1 MVDFLKVLPYLLNE
15 IVLLWMVWRG
25 NVDKS
30 YCASHIQILED
41 DNLHN
46 YIRYMELIMIISV
59 YMIAW
64 RIVGVSTYWDE
75 ENAMPGPNMVYKQ
88 LRGKKE
94 TKGTFVLI
102 ISPFFCYN
110 FWQLLNLLRDSLVT
124 FYFSNFDIIT
134 VAYKTYWVY
143 HCILR
148 CSLKY

>member
-1 MVDFLKVLPYLLNE
+1 MTTFTQLSARLKNFLRGWLLVSSLKECLKECATLCVKSEVILVFIVVDFQKVLPYFLIE

-75 ENAMPGPNMVYKQ
+75 ENAILHLNMFYRQ
-88 LRGKKE
+88 LVKNGLFVTIKKLS
-94 TKGTFVLI
+94 KG
-102 ISPFFCYN
+102 
-110 FWQLLNLLRDSLVT
+110 
-124 FYFSNFDIIT
+124 
-134 VAYKTYWVY
+134 
-143 HCILR
+143 
-148 CSLKY
+148 